1 MNCYS
6 LLSLML
12 MLVQLWPCS
21 PGMWNRSAQNSD
33 QPFTAVQRVKRS
45 WVWEPLFATE
55 EQTSTVP
62 VYVGQV

>member
-1 MNCYS
+1 MKFS
-6 LLSLML
+6 ALLSLVL
-12 MLVQLWPCS
+12 MLVQVWPCS
-21 PGMWNRSAQNSD
+21 LGMQNHSAQNRD
-33 QPFTAVQRVKRS
+33 QSFTAVRRVKRG

>member
-1 MNCYS
+1 MNCS
-6 LLSLML
+6 ALLCLML

-21 PGMWNRSAQNSD
+21 SSTRTHSAQNTD
-33 QPFTAVQRVKRS
+33 QAFTAVRRVKRG

-55 EQTSTVP
+55 EQTSMVP